1 MLQMRFS
8 PSLNL
13 LLLDVQCFG
22 KFHLSES
29 VKQHILNINSQYF
42 LKYLLN
48 KIKYDLSQARPAHT
62 CVQVCDGF
70 QNLKV
75 STQTFEI
82 LSIILVI

>member
-8 PSLNL
+8 HSLNL

-42 LKYLLN
+42 LKYLLY
-48 KIKYDLSQARPAHT
+48 KIKYDLSQARPAHVCR
-62 CVQVCDGF
+62 CVTGF
-70 QNLKV
+70 KILK
-75 STQTFEI
+75 SQLK
-82 LSIILVI
+82 LSRSYL

>member
-42 LKYLLN
+42 LKYLLY
-48 KIKYDLSQARPAHT
+48 KINDLSQARPAHVCR
-62 CVQVCDGF
+62 CVTGIKI
-70 QNLKV
+70 LK
-75 STQTFEI
+75 SQ
-82 LSIILVI
+82 LKLLRSYL